1 MMSNCKEDRPWSGK
15 KMEGGEGLI
24 TLDCLRGRLLAER
37 QASRSAKEEAEFMG
51 KKMIELENQIRKETE
66 LRNKAEKRLK
76 LLIKKL
82 ESLNIASISV
92 ISENSTSSEISTN
105 SSATKETEDQESRS
119 EENQSEKA
127 VPDIAAPKQRDE
139 DKTNQNAPDQTNSS
153 PNTESP
159 NNSCTDPHRYSQ
171 ISRSRD
177 QSFSVE
183 LKEREKEHYIDNPVA
198 SVPGAVPAAS
208 RESRAMK
215 PTAIIQE
222 RARDVHDG
230 VKHVRGNVQSSFER
244 RNHMKAIMSM

>member
-1 MMSNCKEDRPWSGK
+1 MTLKWICLQWKENGRR
-15 KMEGGEGLI
+15 GGF
-24 TLDCLRGRLLAER
+24 DNFRLLKRKITCRETSFKVSQR
-37 QASRSAKEEAEFMG
+37 GGRVHGEEGKVPWKWKWTWTFSSSQNSSHSAVMLPSTFLFKVFYVFV
-51 KKMIELENQIRKETE
+51 KMIELENQIRKETE

-177 QSFSVE
+177 QRYQNSLPNSQNFTIYTRIN
-183 LKEREKEHYIDNPVA
+183 L
-198 SVPGAVPAAS
+198 
-208 RESRAMK
+208 
-215 PTAIIQE
+215 
-222 RARDVHDG
+222 
-230 VKHVRGNVQSSFER
+230 SSGLIE
-244 RNHMKAIMSM
+244 ITVS